1 MCNPAF
7 IGMAVQGGNLL
18 MQGMSGAASKKQQ
31 AATDRYN
38 ARILEN
44 DAERIRTTATEEENI
59 QRLKTAQLLGTQ
71 RAQLG
76 AAGVQL
82 GTGSAL
88 QLQEDT
94 VSLGEADALRIR
106 TRGTEEVEALSTQ
119 AGYLKERADILEEP
133 GILGKI
139 SEKTR
144 DLSGVSGIMLGATVG
159 DPIAGVSAKWFTE
172 ESTLFAEEQGIM
184 F

>member
-1 MCNPAF
+1 MCNPA
-7 IGMAVQGGNLL
+7 IIVMAVQGVVML
-18 MQGMSGAASKKQQ
+18 MQGMSNAASKKQQ
-31 AATDRYN
+31 AATNRYN

-44 DAERIRTTATEEENI
+44 DAERIRATATEEENI

-106 TRGTEEVEALSTQ
+106 TRGTEEVEALRTQ

-139 SEKTR
+139 NKKTR
-144 DLSGVSGIMLGATVG
+144 DLSGVNGITVGATVG
-159 DPIAGVSAKWFTE
+159 PIAGVSAKWFTE
-172 ESTLFAEEQGIM
+172 ESTLFLEEQGIM